1 MLIRLR
7 EELNIAFEDNYLSYK
22 RLQKKVKEEPELKKK
37 LSEVVEILETNFA
50 SEKEIITDILNK
62 IPENLYK
69 LLLAEGL
76 KSERNLDQ
84 IEKYRR

>member
-22 RLQKKVKEEPELKKK
+22 KLQKKVKEEPELKKK
-37 LSEVVEILETNFA
+37 LSEVVEILETHFA